1 MNLFNY
7 LVDGV
12 TYSKAEYEAHVRA
25 DEEAAD
31 EAAWFVESQAE
42 LDAERRYEQ
51 MLENTGFEEARAQ
64 EAYEAARGIFA

>member
-25 DEEAAD
+25 DDAA
-31 EAAWFVESQAE
+31 AASELEMAE
-42 LDAERRYEQ
+42 DR
-51 MLENTGFEEARAQ
+51 
-64 EAYEAARGIFA
+64 